1 MDEHA
6 DDVARSVEQEE
17 EEEEE
22 VWALLECYR
31 ALSQDLELKH
41 LLAVE
46 ENARLLA
53 RSSMLWRLLKQEAVI
68 NTSLRR
74 EIVALKREVSIVY
87 SCSNA

>member
-6 DDVARSVEQEE
+6 DDVERSVEQ
-17 EEEEE
+17 EEE

-31 ALSQDLELKH
+31 ALSQELELKH
-41 LLAVE
+41 LFAVE

-53 RSSMLWRLLKQEAVI
+53 RSSMLWRLFKQEAVM

-87 SCSNA
+87 SCMNA